1 MSESETRCTRQYRAH
16 PAVHRPSS
24 CCTDAACASPAVRS
38 VCLAARGTSH
48 PTSNAH
54 STAKAE
60 NCQGNP
66 TYSAALHSCERSDSA
81 TQRQRS
87 DNSVSLT
94 VDAVGRLTDCFAVA
108 PLTVLRHGGDRHSGD
123 TAAWSVPLR
132 APWALPTTERMDPT
146 CHSFS
151 NFQKTLHP
159 ENHPTKTHVSYVSIE

>member
-1 MSESETRCTRQYRAH
+1 MLQQSLVQRMSFRVRDAVHLTVPYRARRRSSS
-16 PAVHRPSS
+16 RPSS

-38 VCLAARGTSH
+38 VCLAARGTAR
-48 PTSNAH
+48 PTSDAH

-94 VDAVGRLTDCFAVA
+94 VDAVGRPTDCFAVA
-108 PLTVLRHGGDRHSGD
+108 QLIVLRHCGDCHSGD
-123 TAAWSVPLR
+123 AAARSVPLR
-132 APWALPTTERMDPT
+132 APRPAGLCQPPREWT
-146 CHSFS
+146 
-151 NFQKTLHP
+151 HP
-159 ENHPTKTHVSYVSIE
+159 AH